1 MTIII
6 KTLQYLK
13 NKIAQQL
20 YLIVSNYKIIK
31 ELRKK
36 RQSLK
41 KYINMKYSQQIL
53 FFSGAKNLK
62 IYEIF

>member
-36 RQSLK
+36 RQNLK
-41 KYINMKYSQQIL
+41 KYINMKYYQQIL